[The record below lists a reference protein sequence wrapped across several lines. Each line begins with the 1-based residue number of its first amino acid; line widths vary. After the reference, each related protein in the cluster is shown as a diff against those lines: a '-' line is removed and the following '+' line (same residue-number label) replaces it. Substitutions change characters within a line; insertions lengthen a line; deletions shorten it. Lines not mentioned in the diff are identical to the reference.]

1 MRIKEA
7 KISKKGQITVP
18 KEIRELLG
26 VDSGDKVVFYI
37 ENEKSVKLSSTD
49 NIDIKSKDKN
59 KELEMKKD
67 GK

>member
-1 MRIKEA
+1 MKVKEA

-26 VDSGDKVVFYI
+26 IDSGDKVAFYI
-37 ENEKSVKLSSTD
+37 EKDKSVKLSSTD
-49 NIDIKSKDKN
+49 NLEITSKNKS
-59 KELEMKKD
+59 KELEIKKG